1 MRIKSFLRQ
10 NIFRIIL
17 ILIMLGTLSY
27 FFIHLANQGQL
38 AQTFLVFSS
47 SSVVFLVLSFL
58 FMVLSLF
65 IKAFR
70 FFILV
75 RPAVDILSFRTFL
88 IPFFVGYGFSTLGP
102 LKSGEIVSIE
112 INKRSVSVPRS
123 ASLAA
128 IAFFRVLDMFIIL
141 IFFIIAMISTIPRI
155 ISHISLTNPT
165 QASTMQTLSQII
177 FYAAIFG
184 TLVLS
189 IILFFPPFGRF
200 CLKVLKAIT
209 AKFSSRAEKWLE
221 EVITPFLEQYY
232 DSLKILYKEKTIA
245 LIVSLTSLSRWV
257 LEFYSL
263 VFTLK
268 AFGVSLTFIDAASIT
283 SLTLLAGLVTP
294 AGLGTGTITS
304 QALLEG
310 LKVNPDIT
318 GASIIFQTL
327 VGTGLT
333 LSVAAITSIFL
344 KDYRKEIKRERDTS
358 NNNIIEQDTK

>member
-1 MRIKSFLRQ
+1 
-10 NIFRIIL
+10 
-17 ILIMLGTLSY
+17 
-27 FFIHLANQGQL
+27 
-38 AQTFLVFSS
+38 
-47 SSVVFLVLSFL
+47 L
-58 FMVLSLF
+58 F
-65 IKAFR
+65 
-70 FFILV
+70 
-75 RPAVDILSFRTFL
+75 
-88 IPFFVGYGFSTLGP
+88 
-102 LKSGEIVSIE
+102 
-112 INKRSVSVPRS
+112 
-123 ASLAA
+123 
-128 IAFFRVLDMFIIL
+128 
-141 IFFIIAMISTIPRI
+141 
-155 ISHISLTNPT
+155 
-165 QASTMQTLSQII
+165 
-177 FYAAIFG
+177 
-184 TLVLS
+184 
-189 IILFFPPFGRF
+189 RF